1 MTATLGGDGLD
12 GMQRADSSQMTD
24 ASFSSIH
31 IGVVTATS
39 DATKTGFVRIP
50 ALNQSAQLGPFK
62 FLEPFSFPVTTPVKQ
77 TLTTTS
83 AVVSGTTVLTG
94 ASLSNTTTALSG
106 AYSGSLTLPAVG
118 TRVLVVFLNDSL
130 DEGVIVGKI

>member
-1 MTATLGGDGLD
+1 MTATLGGDGLE
-12 GMQRADSSQMTD
+12 GMQRADSSQMTN

-31 IGVVTATS
+31 IGVLTAKS

-62 FLEPFSFPVTTPVKQ
+62 FMESFSFPVATPVKQ
-77 TLTTTS
+77 TLNTTS
-83 AVVSGTTVLTG
+83 AVVSGTSVLTG
-94 ASLSNTTTALSG
+94 ASLSSTTTNLSG
-106 AYSGSLTLPAVG
+106 VYSGALTLPDIG

>member
-1 MTATLGGDGLD
+1 MTAVLGGDGLD
-12 GMQRADSSQMTD
+12 GMQRADSSQMTN

-31 IGVVTATS
+31 IGVVTAT
-39 DATKTGFVRIP
+39 DEGTKTGFVLIP

-62 FLEPFSFPVTTPVKQ
+62 FMEPFTLPVQTPVKQ

-94 ASLSNTTTALSG
+94 ASLSNTTTNLSG
-106 AYSGSLTLPAVG
+106 AYSASLTLPAVG